1 MTALTPA
8 QRIEAYIKLRDFK
21 QQSEEKFKQSLVR
34 VNEAMQQLEGELL
47 QDLQNT
53 GADSLACPDGT
64 VYRRTELSASV
75 EDRTKFL
82 EFVSN
87 EAGFDALDVRANKT
101 FVKERIEAGEAVPG
115 VKVSQILKIGVRRS

>member
-1 MTALTPA
+1 MKTLTPA
-8 QRIEAYIKLRDFK
+8 ERVAAYIKLRDFK
-21 QQSEEKFKQSLVR
+21 QQAEEAFKASMEKVVQGMTR
-34 VNEAMQQLEGELL
+34 LEGELL

-53 GADSLACPDGT
+53 GADSLACADGT

-75 EDRTKFL
+75 EDRAKFL

-101 FVKERIEAGEAVPG
+101 FVKERLEAGEAVPG
-115 VKVSQILKIGVRRS
+115 VKVSQILKVGVRRS